1 MSPSGSGVILRDAV
15 HHQLAFRKFSLCS
28 DAHRQG
34 YWLREPAEDTGSR
47 KMLSRWRAT
56 AGTLA
61 LGTVREQMFFQF
73 VPVMIPEKGSSQQ
86 RAIRSGVFFRR

>member
-1 MSPSGSGVILRDAV
+1 MSPSGSGVILRIAV
-15 HHQLAFRKFSLCS
+15 HHQLAFRGFSLCS

-34 YWLREPAEDTGSR
+34 YWLREPAGDTGSR

-61 LGTVREQMFFQF
+61 LGTVNEQMVSVFPGF
-73 VPVMIPEKGSSQQ
+73 
-86 RAIRSGVFFRR
+86 SGDDP